1 MPAPTV
7 TTAFEDVGKAGEI
20 GVDIGLRLDQRV
32 AHAGLRGQMN
42 HMGKR
47 CSANSAATACRSA
60 ISPSMKR
67 KPSCRGE
74 HRAARLFQT
83 GIVVGVQI
91 VETDDT
97 VPILEQPPCHVKA
110 NKAGGSGHQNCLGHG
125 NQSEKWTKER

>member
-1 MPAPTV
+1 M
-7 TTAFEDVGKAGEI
+7 TTAFEDVGEAGKI

-42 HMGKR
+42 HIGKAMLGEQR
-47 CSANSAATACRSA
+47 GDRVPIGDIALDETKSVV
-60 ISPSMKR
+60 
-67 KPSCRGE
+67 RGE
-74 HRAARLFQT
+74 HRAARVFQT

-91 VETDDT
+91 VEIDDT